1 MPLPVVRVAPSPTAD
16 AKWRATFEDG
26 RSVDFGRRGSA
37 DFTTHGDPHR
47 MLRYLLRHGIGK
59 AAYTSLVDAPP
70 SEGTAPRPAS
80 CASRPGRTGP
90 IRARA
95 ASGRAGCCGASRPL
109 AAAARRAGSEGRV
122 RVVLSRRSR
131 VSDFKAW

>member
-26 RSVDFGRRGSA
+26 RSVDFGSRGSA

-70 SEGTAPRPAS
+70 SEVLR
-80 CASRPGRTGP
+80 
-90 IRARA
+90 RARQLRK
-95 ASGRAGCCGASRPL
+95 SSREDWADPRTRGFWARWLLWSEPSL

-122 RVVLSRRSR
+122 RVVLSRRS
-131 VSDFKAW
+131 